1 MGERLYAKIRDF
13 LAENG
18 VTFPNRID
26 INMSYDQLYKLLR
39 VVNNIEVE
47 VDWVKEDLIENIMEE
62 LDRKKIERSKNR
74 VKNKAYAKEVWGVF
88 NKGNIAKDMPFGP
101 DTTRYTTEFLITKT
115 KGGNKSRSKNRSRS
129 KSKRKRHK
137 KTRRR

>member
-1 MGERLYAKIRDF
+1 MGERLYSKIRDF

-74 VKNKAYAKEVWGVF
+74 VKNKAYAKACPHSSWVIF
-88 NKGNIAKDMPFGP
+88 IQSQTNYSA
-101 DTTRYTTEFLITKT
+101 
-115 KGGNKSRSKNRSRS
+115 
-129 KSKRKRHK
+129 
-137 KTRRR
+137 TRRKFVNLHFSVR

>member
-1 MGERLYAKIRDF
+1 MGERLYSKIRDF

-62 LDRKKIERSKNR
+62 LDRKKIERIKILQNLGAIYRDALNSS
-74 VKNKAYAKEVWGVF
+74 
-88 NKGNIAKDMPFGP
+88 
-101 DTTRYTTEFLITKT
+101 TRPA
-115 KGGNKSRSKNRSRS
+115 
-129 KSKRKRHK
+129 
-137 KTRRR
+137 